1 MRRSDERS
9 GREFSYV
16 DLEAR
21 VRAEDCLGAIREIAN
36 EALGGLSPVFARF
49 DGPLGRPLIPPEQ
62 LLRALLLQAFY
73 PIRSERQLME
83 RPEFDLLLRW
93 LVGLGI
99 EDPVWDNST
108 FSKDRDRL
116 LEGDGAA
123 EFPATLLYRPQVRQ
137 LLSSGHFSLTG
148 P

>member
-21 VRAEDCLGAIREIAN
+21 VRAEHCLRAIREIVN

-49 DGPLGRPLIPPEQ
+49 NAPLGRPLIPPEQ
-62 LLRALLLQAFY
+62 LLRALWLQAFY

-99 EDPVWDNST
+99 EDPVWDHST
-108 FSKDRDRL
+108 FSK
-116 LEGDGAA
+116 AA
-123 EFPATLLYRPQVRQ
+123 TGCSRVTAPPSSRPRC
-137 LLSSGHFSLTG
+137 STG
-148 P
+148 PRCAGCCRASTSR